1 MALAKKIDPSS
12 AADPIRVMVVDD
24 SAVVRGLMSRFLEDD
39 EKCAVIA
46 SASNGKNALKVL
58 ERNDVDVIL
67 LDIEM
72 PVMDGLTALP
82 LLLELKPSV
91 QIIMVSTVTT
101 RSAHIALEALALG
114 AKDYIPKPISSED
127 MRSAKFTDELLRK
140 VTTLGLAAQETAP
153 RRSKQ
158 SGDRAARKHKP
169 VTAEKSAPS
178 LYRGKSI
185 VLRDDPVKR
194 PGIIAIGSSTG
205 GPAAL
210 STVVSAIS
218 GDVRQPIVITQHMP
232 ATFTKILAQRL
243 AKETGRPAAEAVNGE
258 VIKEGHI
265 YVAPGDYHMTF
276 TGTPTAPKVKL
287 LQTPPE
293 NFCRPAVDPMLRSLG
308 DMFGPKVLTVILTG
322 MGHDGLQGS
331 RQLAGRG
338 GAVIAQDEATS
349 TVWGMPGAVAT
360 EGVCNA
366 VVPLREIGPLIT
378 EIATLPGG
386 AV

>member
-1 MALAKKIDPSS
+1 MALAKKIERSA

-24 SAVVRGLMSRFLEDD
+24 SAVVRGLLSRLLEHDD
-39 EKCAVIA
+39 QCAVIA

-58 ERNDVDVIL
+58 ERNDVDVLL

-91 QIIMVSTVTT
+91 QIIMVSTLTT

-114 AKDYIPKPISSED
+114 AKDYIAKPTSSED
-127 MRSAKFTDELLRK
+127 MRSDKFSDELLRK
-140 VTTLGLAAQETAP
+140 VAALGQAGRKTKVSP
-153 RRSKQ
+153 RKRV
-158 SGDRAARKHKP
+158 DATPARPKSKP
-169 VTAEKSAPS
+169 VSESRPS

-185 VLRDDPVKR
+185 DLRSGLVPHPSV
-194 PGIIAIGSSTG
+194 IAIGSSTG

-218 GDVRQPIVITQHMP
+218 PEVQQPILITQHMP

-243 AKETGRPAAEAVNGE
+243 GKESGRPSAEAANAE
-258 VIKEGHI
+258 TIKEGHI
-265 YVAPGDYHMTF
+265 YVAPGDFHMTIA
-276 TGTPTAPKVKL
+276 GTPTAPKFKL

-293 NFCRPAVDPMLRSLG
+293 NFCRPAVDPMLRSLSDIYG
-308 DMFGPKVLTVILTG
+308 SKVLTVILTG

-331 RQLAGRG
+331 RKLADLG

-366 VVPLREIGPLIT
+366 VVPLEQIGELISK
-378 EIATLPGG
+378 IATSPGG
-386 AV
+386 AL